1 MCNTNTTIIVVNLL
15 SFIALIT
22 FIIHNVYELY
32 KSIKF
37 YKKLEQSHIDLLK
50 DLTNLKKE
58 TKDKDE
64 TTI

>member
-1 MCNTNTTIIVVNLL
+1 MCNTNTITIVINFLL
-15 SFIALIT
+15 FIALIT
-22 FIIHNVYELY
+22 FIIHNVYEIY

-37 YKKLEQSHIDLLK
+37 YKKLEQRHDELLK
-50 DLTNLKKE
+50 DLDSLKKE

>member
-1 MCNTNTTIIVVNLL
+1 MCNTNTITIVINFLL
-15 SFIALIT
+15 FIALTT

-37 YKKLEQSHIDLLK
+37 FKKPEQRHNKLFKELD
-50 DLTNLKKE
+50 NLKKE